1 MRQYSRYGIAL
12 LAAMSGASAYAD
24 TPVAPP
30 TAAQTQTGANEGVV
44 SYPAGFFADARPGT
58 AYDMILRLPGFSF
71 DGGAQVR
78 GFAGAGGNVLIDG
91 ERPTTKQDDLQSV
104 LKRIPAGQVDHIDL
118 IRGGAPGID
127 MQGRTVI
134 ANIIRKKGG
143 GVQGVASVS
152 NNTAFNDGR
161 NVQGVRLEWSK
172 REDGKSIEAAIN
184 SGRFIDNGEGSGPHK
199 QTNSAGTDTYLAHL
213 AGRGGGGQ
221 TTVTAAYAAPLAGGK
236 FRINGLLY
244 SDFYLV
250 TETNSVTLP
259 AGGGG
264 DDAYREKPTS
274 QKAELGLHYSR
285 DFGSKTALEML
296 AIQQV
301 QRKADHF
308 HYAAAGDD
316 EYFSQSRTIGES
328 ILRGSLRYQAS
339 DKLTFEVAAEGAYNT
354 QGTDVSYFINGADQF
369 LPAHVQVAEKRGE
382 VAASFTWSPSPKY
395 TVEGGVRAEASNIHA
410 SGDTPTQS
418 KNLFYPKPRLVF
430 TWSPDKADQL
440 RLRLEREVGQLDFDS
455 FVASASTPSSGG
467 VHLGNTALLPQDV
480 WVAEAAYERRFWT
493 SGDATLTFRHSEIND
508 AVDRVVGSI
517 TDPNPPHAITY
528 FDEPGNIGKG
538 REDDLIANL
547 SLPLDNF
554 WIKNGLIKATWTW
567 RKTEVTDPATLTQRP
582 VTQLHPSDGEIH
594 FTQDLAKLKSTWGVD
609 AYAPW
614 TETYYRY
621 NEIDTYHWGVNYTLF
636 YEYKPTSK
644 LSLRTEFQDN
654 LTGFDATRDFYS
666 SPRNISPTPYKVD
679 IRHQRVGPTLYFRLR
694 KMFG

>member
-1 MRQYSRYGIAL
+1 MRQFGSLSLSL
-12 LAAMSGASAYAD
+12 LAAMGAASAHAD
-24 TPVAPP
+24 TPASPP
-30 TAAQTQTGANEGVV
+30 AAATGKTAGDQGVTP
-44 SYPAGFFADARPGT
+44 YPASFFADARPGN
-58 AYDMILRLPGFSF
+58 AFDMIQRLPGFSF

-78 GFAGAGGNVLIDG
+78 GFAGAAGNVLIDG

-104 LKRIPAGQVDHIDL
+104 LRRIPASQVDHIDL

-152 NNTAFNDGR
+152 NNTALNDGR

-199 QTNSAGTDTYLAHL
+199 QTDSAGTDTYLAHL
-213 AGRGGGGQ
+213 TGRGGGGQ
-221 TTVTAAYAAPLAGGK
+221 TTATAAYAAPLAGGK

-259 AGGGG
+259 AIGG
-264 DDAYREKPTS
+264 DDTFRDKPTS
-274 QKAELGLHYSR
+274 QKAEVGLHYSR
-285 DFGSKTALEML
+285 DFGSKIALEML
-296 AIQQV
+296 AIQQA
-301 QRKADHF
+301 QRKIDHF

-316 EYFSQSRTIGES
+316 EFFSQSRNIGES
-328 ILRGSLRYQAS
+328 ILRSSLRYQAT
-339 DKLTFEVAAEGAYNT
+339 DKLTFEVAAEGAYNFQDT
-354 QGTDVSYFINGADQF
+354 TNSYYINGVDQH
-369 LPAHVQVAEKRGE
+369 LPAHRRVAEKRGE
-382 VAASFTWSPSPKY
+382 VAASFTWSPNSKY
-395 TVEGGVRAEASNIHA
+395 TLEGGVRTEASNIQA
-410 SGDTPTQS
+410 TGDIAPQNR
-418 KNLFYPKPRLVF
+418 NLFYPKPRLVF
-430 TWSPDKADQL
+430 SWSPDKADQV

-517 TDPNPPHAITY
+517 TDPNPPHAVTY

-554 WIKNGLIKATWTW
+554 WIKNGLLKATWTW

-582 VTQLHPSDGEIH
+582 ITQTHPSDGEIH
-594 FTQDLAKLKSTWGVD
+594 FTQDLAKLKSTWGID

-644 LSLRTEFQDN
+644 LSLRAEFQDN
-654 LTGFDATRDFYS
+654 LSGFDATRDFYS
-666 SPRNISPTPYKVD
+666 APRNLSPTPSLID
-679 IRHQRVGPTLYFRLR
+679 IRRQRVGPTLYFRVR